1 VPTVQR
7 ILSSGNTQALPLCVP
22 YSMSREQDN
31 DPAQHRDQ
39 EAPSILASLN
49 TDLDS
54 IVRRRSAETLYSPPN
69 IRRSTHILRYFVT
82 LLVLLL
88 GFAALVAW
96 TYFTQIKPALAQKA
110 ESASTP
116 AVARAVEVQLPSQ
129 TLDKIAATSS
139 QIIELQKQIDATR
152 ALQATQN
159 EQLQKLI
166 ERVATTR
173 TESPPPIA
181 TTDSA
186 GIATESPATGPF
198 DPPASVGSSELRLIK
213 ERNRL
218 TAYADEAIS
227 TGLRRPLSLIVDAMR
242 DPERANLYHAGQ
254 AEYYRIMG
262 HFQLLNRIDPAYKL
276 PVADLFTK
284 EKIRDE
290 ADLNS
295 DQLIALLGNKDHPW
309 QVRLRSAFLLGGRRT
324 PEVGDALVNALA
336 TDPSLDVAKEAQL
349 SFEQNVSRH
358 FLLFDVEAVQTWWK
372 TQRAITPSSPAA
384 TGN

>member
-1 VPTVQR
+1 
-7 ILSSGNTQALPLCVP
+7 
-22 YSMSREQDN
+22 MSREHDAHTAPHGHPLP
-31 DPAQHRDQ
+31 D

-49 TDLDS
+49 TDVDAL
-54 IVRRRSAETLYSPPN
+54 VRRRSSEIPYIRPN
-69 IRRSTHILRYFVT
+69 IRRADHARRYFVALLSL
-82 LLVLLL
+82 LLVL
-88 GFAALVAW
+88 FVAITW
-96 TYFTQIKPALAQKA
+96 TYFTQIKPALT
-110 ESASTP
+110 STLDP
-116 AVARAVEVQLPSQ
+116 TSKVPVARAVEVQLPAQ
-129 TLDKIAATSS
+129 TLDQIAATTT
-139 QIIELQKQIDATR
+139 QIGELQKQIDATR
-152 ALQATQN
+152 ALQASQN

-173 TESPPPIA
+173 TEPASPPPIA

-186 GIATESPATGPF
+186 GIATEAPATGPF
-198 DPPASVGSSELRLIK
+198 DPPASVGSAELRLIK

-227 TGLRRPLSLIVDAMR
+227 TGLRRPLRLIIDAMR

-276 PVADLFTK
+276 PVAELFPK

-295 DQLIALLGNKDHPW
+295 SQLISLLGDIEKPW

-324 PEVGDALVNALA
+324 PEVGDALVKALVN
-336 TDPSLDVAKEAQL
+336 DPSLDVAKEAQL
-349 SFEQNVSRH
+349 SFEQNVGRH
-358 FLLFDVEAVQTWWK
+358 FLLFDVEGVQTWWK
-372 TQRAITPSSPAA
+372 TQRAVLPAA
-384 TGN
+384 NATPTAGN